1 MRRIVPTL
9 RLVQIGFR
17 TAAGAPETW
26 PGSGLAGDAVL
37 VPVQLGLGGGIA
49 FRDVV
54 SAVLIQRI
62 VEAAAAYRQ
71 RQLAAV
77 G

>member
-1 MRRIVPTL
+1 LINAAKASGINYL
-9 RLVQIGFR
+9 
-17 TAAGAPETW
+17 TA
-26 PGSGLAGDAVL
+26 
-37 VPVQLGLGGGIA
+37 
-49 FRDVV
+49 
-54 SAVLIQRI
+54 QRI